1 MKDKDKNFDISV
13 NLIKEIER
21 LVIIFKKYFFKK
33 INK

>member
-21 LVIIFKKYFFKK
+21 LVIIFKNIFLKK